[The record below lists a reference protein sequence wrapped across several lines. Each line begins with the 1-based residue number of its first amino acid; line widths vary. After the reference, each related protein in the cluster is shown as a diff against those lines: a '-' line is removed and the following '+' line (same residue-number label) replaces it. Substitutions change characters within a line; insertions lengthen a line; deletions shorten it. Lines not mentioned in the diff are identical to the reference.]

1 MHFSPVLNDMF
12 TISATGY
19 LPLWRAQTK
28 GEVVWLD
35 NFLQQWPSEHESLF
49 VFLARTLQAKV
60 SVSYCLGHQWTVNC
74 LNLHNALRV
83 TTSTRKIQV
92 HQVQKFFGWWNWTRS
107 NLCREITITCNCL
120 RQEIFSSHPRRSI
133 AWGRP
138 VCQKVSKGLHGLFC
152 RKVCRPFYHPDP
164 VPCIKKSNK
173 PIVTAT
179 FGVFATMNQDDLICW
194 KVSAGMSKSSLFL
207 GCVWQFS
214 EAPYFQHVNLMQ
226 TLKPPFLDNVIDLR
240 PVSNVSVPPAIK
252 NNAHTSHRDVRPD
265 TTLHCHWMH
274 RKVNALNPTRA

>member
-49 VFLARTLQAKV
+49 VLLARTLQAKV
-60 SVSYCLGHQWTVNC
+60 SVSYCLGHQWTLNC

-83 TTSTRKIQV
+83 TTSTREIQV

-120 RQEIFSSHPRRSI
+120 RQEIFFLSPKKVDCMRAASMPKGFKRF
-133 AWGRP
+133 AWAFLP
-138 VCQKVSKGLHGLFC
+138 KGL
-152 RKVCRPFYHPDP
+152 
-164 VPCIKKSNK
+164 
-173 PIVTAT
+173 
-179 FGVFATMNQDDLICW
+179 
-194 KVSAGMSKSSLFL
+194 
-207 GCVWQFS
+207 
-214 EAPYFQHVNLMQ
+214 
-226 TLKPPFLDNVIDLR
+226 
-240 PVSNVSVPPAIK
+240 PAILP
-252 NNAHTSHRDVRPD
+252 SWSCP
-265 TTLHCHWMH
+265 MH
-274 RKVNALNPTRA
+274 QKKQ

>member
-1 MHFSPVLNDMF
+1 MKVCLCSWLELCKQRCLSAIAWAINGLLIAWTCTMHCAWQPAPERSKCIKCKSFS
-12 TISATGY
+12 A
-19 LPLWRAQTK
+19 
-28 GEVVWLD
+28 GEIELVRTCVGKS
-35 NFLQQWPSEHESLF
+35 QSLAI
-49 VFLARTLQAKV
+49 VCAR
-60 SVSYCLGHQWTVNC
+60 
-74 LNLHNALRV
+74 
-83 TTSTRKIQV
+83 
-92 HQVQKFFGWWNWTRS
+92 KF
-107 NLCREITITCNCL
+107 
-120 RQEIFSSHPRRSI
+120 FSSHPRRSI